1 MGVKQY
7 EESFAAIL
15 PIVVADFVLADSTAS
30 NTPNTL
36 APAMLAL
43 DKLVLATAYE
53 VRRRIRWFIF
63 DVLHRNQTIVRSKVS
78 LQ

>member
-15 PIVVADFVLADSTAS
+15 PIVGADFVLADSTAS